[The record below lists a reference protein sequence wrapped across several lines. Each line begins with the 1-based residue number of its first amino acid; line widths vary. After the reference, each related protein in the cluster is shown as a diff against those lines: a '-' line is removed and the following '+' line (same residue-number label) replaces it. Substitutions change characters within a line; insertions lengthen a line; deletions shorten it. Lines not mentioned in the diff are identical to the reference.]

1 MNTETEMTSLN
12 DTHESARDSF
22 KKPTLDTTKTWKRF
36 WHDTWRWEILAW
48 AFSIACF
55 VGICILLK
63 IYENKQRPQLA
74 YKLSLNAIISV
85 LATGCKSALF
95 LVVGE
100 AVCQLKWLYFQGPRQ
115 QRLSS
120 LQEFDNASRGP
131 LGSISIILSHR
142 AQSLVSLGAAVIVI
156 LLMFEPFMQQVIS
169 YPVLPVNITGGRA
182 AAKQLHGALVSPDDL
197 VNITREE
204 ATMNSFRLSDDFAA
218 AWIQGLWSSE
228 GFEVAPIC
236 SSGNC
241 TWKEFTSAGIC
252 SQCSDMTASAVIDC
266 NTPSLESSF
275 NTTCQIKIPDGDAYS
290 FSVTNSLPDETG
302 IGNIIL
308 PSSVFW
314 SVYDNGIAGMNTSMA
329 PNVTFGMR
337 SPIVAYGYAKV
348 KISTPPHFSSFNSSI
363 ISVEKL
369 TVCGLGDCLRNYNVS
384 MRNGQPS
391 IQTGDPEFGM
401 RYNKRRHGN
410 NTTGPDSKFQYVP
423 LRAVDSELTSC
434 WVPDDQSKAD
444 FAYCVPWTNSS
455 LPLISDGHSSFPQAS
470 DTQSFNYYSDGSSG
484 MGIITS
490 FFIKRCDNIGF
501 ENIMSNVAASYTK
514 LQLERTKG
522 TFSGTAHSS
531 EVFVKVRWEWMIL
544 PGCLVLAG
552 SCFFIATMVVNRR
565 AKMPLWKSSALATLY
580 HGLEKQEEDE
590 LVTAISMQ
598 VQAENSK
605 VRLMDSEDGRLVLRK
620 SLKFDHP
627 NLPGPDLTPQFESS
641 AHGYTRI

>member
-12 DTHESARDSF
+12 DTHESDARDSS
-22 KKPTLDTTKTWKRF
+22 KKPLDTTKTWKRF
-36 WHDTWRWEILAW
+36 WFDTWRWEILAW

-85 LATGCKSALF
+85 LATACKSALF

-156 LLMFEPFMQQVIS
+156 LLVFEPFMQQVIS

-182 AAKQLHGALVSPDDL
+182 VAKQLHGALVSPEDL
-197 VNITREE
+197 VNLTSGE
-204 ATMNSFRLSDDFAA
+204 AFRNSEGLSNDFAA
-218 AWIQGLWSSE
+218 AWVQGLWSSE
-228 GFEVAPIC
+228 GFEVAPVC

-241 TWKEFTSAGIC
+241 TWEEFTSAGIC
-252 SQCSDMTASAVIDC
+252 SQCSDMTASAGIEC
-266 NTPSLESSF
+266 NTPSLDPSF

-290 FSVTNSLPDETG
+290 FSVNTSLPDEIG
-302 IGNIIL
+302 IAKFTL

-314 SVYDNGIAGMNTSMA
+314 RVYDNGNPAMNTSMA
-329 PNVTFGMR
+329 PYVTFGMR
-337 SPIVAYGYAKV
+337 SPIIAYGYAKV
-348 KISTPPHFSSFNSSI
+348 NISIPPHVSSFNSSI
-363 ISVEKL
+363 ISIGKL

-384 MRNGQPS
+384 TRNGQPS

-401 RYNKRRHGN
+401 RYNKQRHAII
-410 NTTGPDSKFQYVP
+410 TGPDSKFHYAPEDGSVF
-423 LRAVDSELTSC
+423 TSC

-455 LPLISDGHSSFPQAS
+455 LPMFSRSHYSFPQAS
-470 DTQSFNYYSDGSSG
+470 DTESLNYHSDGSSPNG
-484 MGIITS
+484 DRILNYFTD
-490 FFIKRCDNIGF
+490 RCDNIGF
-501 ENIMSNVAASYTK
+501 ENIMSNVAASFTK
-514 LQLERTKG
+514 LQLEKTKG

-590 LVTAISMQ
+590 LVTAISMEL
-598 VQAENSK
+598 QAENSK
-605 VRLMDSEDGRLVLRK
+605 VRLTDSGDGRLVLRK
-620 SLKFDHP
+620 SLKFDSP
-627 NLPGPDLTPQFESS
+627 NLPGPDPTRFESS
-641 AHGYTRI
+641 AHEYTRI

>member
-12 DTHESARDSF
+12 DTHESDARDSSL

-36 WHDTWRWEILAW
+36 WLDTWRFEILAW
-48 AFSIACF
+48 AFSTACF

-63 IYENKQRPQLA
+63 IYENKERPQLA

-120 LQEFDNASRGP
+120 LQEFDTASRGP

-156 LLMFEPFMQQVIS
+156 LLVFEPFMQQVIS
-169 YPVLPVNITGGRA
+169 YPVLPVNITGGLA
-182 AAKQLHGALVSPDDL
+182 AAKQLHGALVSPEDL
-197 VNITREE
+197 VNFTRSE
-204 ATMNSFRLSDDFAA
+204 AVMNSEGLSDDFAA

-228 GFEVAPIC
+228 GFEVAPVC

-241 TWKEFTSAGIC
+241 TWEEFTSAGIC

-266 NTPSLESSF
+266 NTPSLNSSF

-290 FSVTNSLPDETG
+290 FSVTTSLPDETA
-302 IGNIIL
+302 IVQFIL

-314 SVYDNGIAGMNTSMA
+314 SVYDNGNAGMNTSLA
-329 PNVTFGMR
+329 PNVTFGGMR
-337 SPIVAYGYAKV
+337 SPIVAYGHAKV
-348 KISTPPHFSSFNSSI
+348 NISIPPHISSFNSSI
-363 ISVEKL
+363 ISIGKL

-384 MRNGQPS
+384 TRNGQAS

-401 RYNKRRHGN
+401 RYNKQRH
-410 NTTGPDSKFQYVP
+410 TSDIIGPDSKYKYAP
-423 LRAVDSELTSC
+423 ALAGDSDFTSC
-434 WVPDDQSKAD
+434 WVPDNKSKAD
-444 FAYCVPWTNSS
+444 FAYC
-455 LPLISDGHSSFPQAS
+455 AS
-470 DTQSFNYYSDGSSG
+470 DTQYFVYHSDGSSPS
-484 MGIITS
+484 TNTLS
-490 FFIKRCDNIGF
+490 DFFISRCDNIGF
-501 ENIMSNVAASYTK
+501 ENIMSNVAASFTK

-552 SCFFIATMVVNRR
+552 SCFFIATMVVNRK

-580 HGLEKQEEDE
+580 HGLEKQEEDK

-598 VQAENSK
+598 VQAESSK
-605 VRLMDSEDGRLVLRK
+605 VRLMDSDGDGRLALRRK
-620 SLKFDHP
+620 SLKFDNPP
-627 NLPGPDLTPQFESS
+627 NLPGPDLTPRFGSSS